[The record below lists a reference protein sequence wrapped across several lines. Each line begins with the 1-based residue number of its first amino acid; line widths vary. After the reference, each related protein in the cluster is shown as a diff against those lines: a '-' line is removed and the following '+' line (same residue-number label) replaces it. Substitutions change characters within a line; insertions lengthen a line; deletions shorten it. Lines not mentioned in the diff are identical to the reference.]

1 MSNKSEK
8 INGKKVSIYLRV
20 EQLEYIDK
28 ESAKLGFSRSRFI
41 EYKVLPPH
49 LRILIEKRG
58 RPRKE
63 K

>member
-1 MSNKSEK
+1 MSSKEK
-8 INGKKVSIYLRV
+8 IDGKKVSIYLRA

-41 EYKVLPPH
+41 EYKILPPH
-49 LRILIEKRG
+49 LRILIERRG